1 MLGPDVIATKNRA
14 NQPWAGSSCA
24 KSPRNRPLAD
34 HPARQNEPPNES
46 LSLWEVKM
54 NDGNLGRI

>member
-1 MLGPDVIATKNRA
+1 VRGVGPDVIATKNRA

-34 HPARQNEPPNES
+34 RPARQNEPPNKSPALVGSVNE
-46 LSLWEVKM
+46 
-54 NDGNLGRI
+54 